1 MSEKTNKNAVF
12 RFGIYIRKH
21 ALSKDM
27 PDKAQKKGA
36 ALTNGALGLWYIHL
50 KIAASGAKRDV
61 ISPLSNV
68 PQDIRA

>member
-1 MSEKTNKNAVF
+1 MKKYFFYFYCRTAAYLIIRLRKVSKKTNKNAVF

-36 ALTNGALGLWYIHL
+36 ALTNRVLGL
-50 KIAASGAKRDV
+50 
-61 ISPLSNV
+61 
-68 PQDIRA
+68 

>member
-1 MSEKTNKNAVF
+1 MKKYFFYFYCRTAAYLIKRLRKVSKKTNKNAVF

-36 ALTNGALGLWYIHL
+36 ALTNRALGL
-50 KIAASGAKRDV
+50 
-61 ISPLSNV
+61 
-68 PQDIRA
+68 

>member
-1 MSEKTNKNAVF
+1 MKNVFFYFYCRTAAYLIIRLRKVSEKTNKNAVF

-36 ALTNGALGLWYIHL
+36 ALTNRALGL
-50 KIAASGAKRDV
+50 
-61 ISPLSNV
+61 
-68 PQDIRA
+68 